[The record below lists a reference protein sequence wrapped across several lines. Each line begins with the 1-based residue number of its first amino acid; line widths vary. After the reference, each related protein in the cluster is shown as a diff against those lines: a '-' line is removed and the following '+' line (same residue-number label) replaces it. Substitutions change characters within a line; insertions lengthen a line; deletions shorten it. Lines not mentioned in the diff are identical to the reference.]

1 MDRPRDSRTRL
12 ICILGSAFAA
22 ILLLTAPAALAEPTA
37 GDEYALDFPGAR
49 DGFNVVRA
57 TTAASTAAESS
68 ADRVQIG
75 VVGESLPTQSV
86 LSEASSRIGGPLVIA
101 VVLGGLA
108 LISFGPRSPRI
119 TRTR

>member
-12 ICILGSAFAA
+12 ICILGSTFAV
-22 ILLLTAPAALAEPTA
+22 ILLLAAPAAFAEPTA

-49 DGFNVVRA
+49 DSFNVARA
-57 TTAASTAAESS
+57 IVGNDADAEPSG
-68 ADRVQIG
+68 DRIQSG
-75 VVGESLPTQSV
+75 VVGESLPTHSV
-86 LSEASSRIGGPLVIA
+86 LSLASSWVGGPLVVAI
-101 VVLGGLA
+101 VLGGLA